1 VHLNSLFNKS
11 MYICKLIEIKIL
23 EKESVNTIDLEAIA
37 PTKMQDYVA
46 LGKLRLSSLVV
57 FSAVIGF
64 FLAVEDA
71 SSFNVLSLV
80 YVIVGGFLV
89 TASANA
95 LNQVWEKDLDLL
107 MDRTKNRPI
116 ASGRLS
122 TTEGF
127 WFAILT
133 GLTGEAMLFQLNI
146 MSGILGFLAIFL
158 YVFVYTP
165 LKTVSPIAVFVGAFP
180 GSIPPML
187 GYIAV
192 TGEFGVIPGIL
203 FLTQFFWQFPHFW
216 AIAWK
221 INDDYKKAG
230 FKMLP
235 YSSGRSKKS
244 AFLIFFYAMVM
255 LPVGVLP
262 CLTFSPDVPAMDSV
276 YALIILAPL
285 SLVMIIPALKL
296 YKTLEMK
303 YAKQLMFASFIY
315 LPVAQIS
322 YLIFKL

>member
-1 VHLNSLFNKS
+1 
-11 MYICKLIEIKIL
+11 MYICKLIEIKVL
-23 EKESVNTIDLEAIA
+23 EKEFVNTIKITDFE

-46 LGKLRLSSLVV
+46 LGKLRLASLVV
-57 FSAVIGF
+57 FSAVIGYF
-64 FLAVEDA
+64 IALENASFL
-71 SSFNVLSLV
+71 NVVSLV
-80 YVIVGGFLV
+80 YVVIGGFLV

-95 LNQVWEKDLDLL
+95 LNQVWEKDLDLK

-122 TTEGF
+122 AMQGI
-127 WFAILT
+127 WFAVLT
-133 GLTGEAMLFQLNI
+133 GLAGEAMLFQLNLI
-146 MSGILGFLAIFL
+146 SGLLGFLAIFL

-165 LKTVSPIAVFVGAFP
+165 LKTISPIAVFVGAFP

-192 TGEFGVIPGIL
+192 TGEFGIIAGIL

-221 INDDYKKAG
+221 INDDYQKSG

-235 YSSGRSKKS
+235 YASGRSKKS
-244 AFLIFFYAMVM
+244 AFLIFVYAMAM
-255 LPVGVLP
+255 LPIGVLP
-262 CLTFSPDVPAMDSV
+262 CLSFSPDVPAMDSI
-276 YALIILAPL
+276 YALVILAPL
-285 SLVMIIPALKL
+285 SLVMIIPAFKL

-322 YLIFKL
+322 YLIFKI